1 MSDVRP
7 CIAAQQFGALERF
20 LCDGDEGPEYF
31 EALLLHESPTS
42 AAFYCCCG

>member
-20 LCDGDEGPEYF
+20 LCGGDEGSQYF
-31 EALLLHESPTS
+31 EALLLPESPTS
-42 AAFYCCCG
+42 PVLYCCCG